1 MFINMRH
8 FQTVVTALNSMKKSM
23 AEEDAVS
30 CLVLGTENQN
40 VYVLEP
46 DAFTILSAVCHLLL
60 KSYLNHCCVC
70 VSRYGIILYLL

>member
-1 MFINMRH
+1 
-8 FQTVVTALNSMKKSM
+8 MKKSM

-46 DAFTILSAVCHLLL
+46 DAFTILSAVSGL
-60 KSYLNHCCVC
+60 
-70 VSRYGIILYLL
+70 I

>member
-1 MFINMRH
+1 M
-8 FQTVVTALNSMKKSM
+8 FQTVVTTLNSMKKSM

-46 DAFTILSAVCHLLL
+46 DAFTILSAV
-60 KSYLNHCCVC
+60 
-70 VSRYGIILYLL
+70 SRHFYFCK

>member
-1 MFINMRH
+1 
-8 FQTVVTALNSMKKSM
+8 MKKSM

-46 DAFTILSAVCHLLL
+46 DAFTILSAVSKLFQSL
-60 KSYLNHCCVC
+60 KIHFFT
-70 VSRYGIILYLL
+70 

>member
-1 MFINMRH
+1 MSLHHLSFYLRL
-8 FQTVVTALNSMKKSM
+8 FQTVVTALSAMKKSM

-46 DAFTILSAVCHLLL
+46 DAFTILSAVCMPFVIV
-60 KSYLNHCCVC
+60 KFF
-70 VSRYGIILYLL
+70 